1 MHDSIR
7 IRNLDEQTA
16 AALADDALARFRPR
30 VIQEQNE
37 WEVQVDGETEDDL
50 PDLISILRSRLQETV
65 ANLDILVNGEAYN
78 LNRPSY

>member
-16 AALADDALARFRPR
+16 ATLVDDVLARFRPR
-30 VIQEQNE
+30 LVQEQDD

-50 PDLISILRSRLQETV
+50 PDLISILRSRVQE
-65 ANLDILVNGEAYN
+65 ASSSFAILVNGEAYN
-78 LNRPSY
+78 LQRRD